1 MSSLTKILS
10 HDQLDTLELLLNGAF
25 APVDSYLNQADHLS
39 VLNNKRLANGCVW
52 PLPITLNL
60 SPAEK
65 LTAQITKR
73 ITLVDHEQRA
83 VAELK
88 LEELYRLPPELAA
101 VNAASPDTWYAAG
114 QLEALN
120 KRLHLAFNRSRYTTD
135 RLRNELADKGWKNVV
150 AVQAN
155 PSLDAADMKQACEWL
170 KQILEPQ
177 SQQGGLLIQLN
188 ANEQASDFHQQVR
201 ALRASV
207 RCSVVRQIK
216 MSLLP
221 QIAQQLSPESL
232 LLLQALIA
240 RNYGATG
247 FVVGLQHSRSALRF
261 VLQYRDELGIDLIP
275 VKHRTA
281 RQLAQTPS
289 LALAA

>member
-88 LEELYRLPPELAA
+88 LEELYRLP
-101 VNAASPDTWYAAG
+101 
-114 QLEALN
+114 
-120 KRLHLAFNRSRYTTD
+120 
-135 RLRNELADKGWKNVV
+135 
-150 AVQAN
+150 
-155 PSLDAADMKQACEWL
+155 
-170 KQILEPQ
+170 
-177 SQQGGLLIQLN
+177 
-188 ANEQASDFHQQVR
+188 
-201 ALRASV
+201 
-207 RCSVVRQIK
+207 
-216 MSLLP
+216 
-221 QIAQQLSPESL
+221 LS
-232 LLLQALIA
+232 
-240 RNYGATG
+240 
-247 FVVGLQHSRSALRF
+247 
-261 VLQYRDELGIDLIP
+261 
-275 VKHRTA
+275 
-281 RQLAQTPS
+281 
-289 LALAA
+289 